1 MHSTDT
7 TGHPRADFNPMLRLL
22 LTGVRIV
29 VGWHFLYEGLV
40 KVFSANWSSAG
51 FLKQSDWLL
60 ADTFHWTASNPTA
73 LAVVDFLNVWG
84 LIAIGLGLFI
94 GLFTRIAS
102 VAGMILLALYYIAS
116 PPLFGSAGETIG
128 GGHFLVV
135 NRNLIEMLTLGLF
148 LFVPKRMFHGI
159 DGLAACLKERR
170 NADPRVRDETRR
182 SFLKDLA
189 ALPIFGAFAYALF
202 RKKPWESFE
211 EKNLADRIAQTT
223 TTGASPVAVSF
234 PTLEKLKAK
243 SPTGKIGNVEISR
256 LICGGNLISGF
267 AHSRD
272 LIYVSGLLRTYFTD
286 EKVLE
291 TLWMCE
297 SCGINTAIL
306 RVDKHTL
313 RIINKYRKLG
323 GKIQWLAQAKI
334 TRTDIK
340 RDLDLA
346 IDNGAVGAFIH
357 GGVAD
362 SFVGKGWMDELG
374 DAIEYIKKNKI
385 VAGIG
390 GHALQVPIA
399 CEKAR
404 LNHDFYMKTLN
415 SGNYWTAGPRLIE
428 DSNWKPAPEK
438 VVEPELARGKNDN
451 IWSITPRQTVEFMKT
466 VTKPWIAYK
475 VLGAGAIHPRAGF
488 KYVFENG
495 ADFACVGM
503 FDFQVVEDCN
513 ILTEVLGDKLDR
525 DRPWA

>member
-1 MHSTDT
+1 
-7 TGHPRADFNPMLRLL
+7 
-22 LTGVRIV
+22 V
-29 VGWHFLYEGLV
+29 
-40 KVFSANWSSAG
+40 
-51 FLKQSDWLL
+51 
-60 ADTFHWTASNPTA
+60 
-73 LAVVDFLNVWG
+73 
-84 LIAIGLGLFI
+84 
-94 GLFTRIAS
+94 FTRIAGI
-102 VAGMILLALYYIAS
+102 AGALLLALYYIAS
-116 PPLFGSAGETIG
+116 PPLVGSAAETIG

-135 NRNLIEMLTLGLF
+135 NRNLIEMVTLGL
-148 LFVPKRMFHGI
+148 LVFVPKQMFYGI
-159 DGLAACLKERR
+159 DGLLSYLKERR
-170 NADPRVRDETRR
+170 NADPQAGDEMRR

-189 ALPIFGAFAYALF
+189 ALPLFGGFAYAVF

-211 EKNLADRIAQTT
+211 EKNLADKIGKVDTRTS
-223 TTGASPVAVSF
+223 ASPVAVSF
-234 PTLEKLKAK
+234 PTLKDLKAK
-243 SPTGKIGNVEISR
+243 ATTGKIGNLEISR
-256 LICGGNLISGF
+256 LICGGNLISSF

-272 LIYVSGLLRTYFTD
+272 LIYVSSLLKTYFTD

-313 RIINKYRKLG
+313 RIINRYRKLG
-323 GKIQWLAQAKI
+323 GKIQWIAQAKI
-334 TRTDIK
+334 SKNDIK
-340 RDLDLA
+340 RDLDRA
-346 IDNGAVGAFIH
+346 IDKGAVGAFIH

-362 SFVGKGWMDELG
+362 NFVARGWMDELG
-374 DAIEYIKKNKI
+374 NAIDYIKKNNL

-399 CEKAR
+399 CEKAG

-415 SGNYWTAGPRLIE
+415 SGNYWTAGPKLIQ
-428 DSNWKPAPEK
+428 DSNWKPDPTK
-438 VVEPELARGKNDN
+438 VVEPELAKAKHDN
-451 IWSITPRQTVEFMKT
+451 IWSITPRQTVEFMKR

-513 ILTEVLGDKLDR
+513 ILTEVLGANLKR
-525 DRPWA
+525 TRPWA